1 MKQADFFLGALSP
14 KGFNGYFSQLA
25 QVPGMQMF
33 LLQSGPGCGKSTFMR
48 RIAEAA
54 PWDRVLIHCSSDPD
68 SLDGVIFPAQKIALV
83 DATAPHILNPKAPG
97 ASERV
102 ISLYHTLNNEV
113 LQQNQ
118 AKVFA
123 LLRRYSCQQDRAARC
138 LAAAAALL
146 TDRRRAAACCTD
158 FDRVCA
164 LAGQLSRRYL
174 PKLST
179 PGSEWI
185 YLLSAVTPKGIL
197 PLRDSVRTL
206 AGKQI
211 VVLQDE
217 YGAVSRLVLEK
228 LREEALRKG
237 HRVISCPCPLSPEEK
252 LDHLLLPDLG
262 LAFVTDNSWHP
273 MEFPGARRIRC
284 RRFADRA
291 LLAAC
296 RVRLGFDKRAA
307 RSLLEE
313 TSAAQRDAAQI
324 HSELEACYH
333 PCVDFAEV
341 EKVWQRTAAQLG
353 LCRESAKPGPAAP

>member
-146 TDRRRAAACCTD
+146 TDRRRAAAC
-158 FDRVCA
+158 
-164 LAGQLSRRYL
+164 G
-174 PKLST
+174 
-179 PGSEWI
+179 G
-185 YLLSAVTPKGIL
+185 
-197 PLRDSVRTL
+197 LRDGYS
-206 AGKQI
+206 G
-211 VVLQDE
+211 
-217 YGAVSRLVLEK
+217 
-228 LREEALRKG
+228 
-237 HRVISCPCPLSPEEK
+237 
-252 LDHLLLPDLG
+252 
-262 LAFVTDNSWHP
+262 
-273 MEFPGARRIRC
+273 
-284 RRFADRA
+284 
-291 LLAAC
+291 
-296 RVRLGFDKRAA
+296 
-307 RSLLEE
+307 
-313 TSAAQRDAAQI
+313 
-324 HSELEACYH
+324 
-333 PCVDFAEV
+333 
-341 EKVWQRTAAQLG
+341 
-353 LCRESAKPGPAAP
+353 ESASRAVHHAADPPGF